1 MYNATL
7 AVIVHAVSAST
18 NDTAFVIRGTNC
30 TLPCAN
36 CLRKSATTQGTP
48 FGCGSF
54 IAEIGAAFTAPIFFF
69 KKETKIVLR
78 HRKIVNYFHLEAKVV
93 SRGAGRSVIAAAA
106 YASCSRLYNDY
117 DGLTHDYTRKHGCL
131 YSEVF
136 LPQYAPEEWKDR
148 QLLWEAVESVEK
160 TKDSRLAREL
170 VVALPSEL
178 SLDDWKS
185 MLKRFVRE
193 QGIDLGMC
201 ADVNIHDPYP
211 PGHNPHS
218 HILFTMR
225 PLDEH
230 GKWQTKTQ
238 KEYLCKRGGEERGFT
253 ADEFKTAKT
262 QGWEKQYMYQFGE
275 KRQYLTPSEA
285 EKIEGCIRT
294 SKTPKSTRY
303 GRQNPLTALWNSEEQ
318 IFAWRKS
325 WEMIV
330 NEEQERHGIAD
341 RVDCRSHAA
350 RGLTEQPTVHEGYH
364 ARKLESMGIVSD
376 RCELNR
382 QIRADNKLLRELKKQ
397 VQKLMKAVKEN
408 IPALASALETLRDN
422 MIFLQYQL
430 IVNTSQ
436 QEAVTSQKNLL
447 ADILAEYKNVKAEF
461 KAKTAE
467 KKELIAEQ
475 KNCGIHFIRA
485 SKLGEQIA
493 ALTEDI
499 EELKFQKAGLLSQ
512 LNCQDNGIAARK
524 QNLKKME
531 NALETLEQQR
541 AALSEQKEADK
552 TEFLEIRDGIAP
564 ENMDA
569 VMQEREKLR
578 PDGRVGLVRKLYEK
592 YKNKYSSAT
601 FDEANRQ
608 IDAELKEQ
616 PIQKKKRSISEQL
629 KMPKQETPQPKK
641 QKKKEYER

>member
-1 MYNATL
+1 M
-7 AVIVHAVSAST
+7 
-18 NDTAFVIRGTNC
+18 
-30 TLPCAN
+30 
-36 CLRKSATTQGTP
+36 
-48 FGCGSF
+48 
-54 IAEIGAAFTAPIFFF
+54 
-69 KKETKIVLR
+69 
-78 HRKIVNYFHLEAKVV
+78 NYFQLEAKVV

-592 YKNKYSSAT
+592 YKNSHIVST
-601 FDEANRQ
+601 
-608 IDAELKEQ
+608 
-616 PIQKKKRSISEQL
+616 ISYLFIIALSQ
-629 KMPKQETPQPKK
+629 M
-641 QKKKEYER
+641 

>member
-1 MYNATL
+1 M
-7 AVIVHAVSAST
+7 
-18 NDTAFVIRGTNC
+18 
-30 TLPCAN
+30 
-36 CLRKSATTQGTP
+36 
-48 FGCGSF
+48 
-54 IAEIGAAFTAPIFFF
+54 
-69 KKETKIVLR
+69 
-78 HRKIVNYFHLEAKVV
+78 NYFHLEAKVV

-117 DGLTHDYTRKHGCL
+117 DGLTHDYTRKQGCL

-148 QLLWEAVESVEK
+148 QVLWEAVESVEK

-178 SLDDWKS
+178 SLDDWKG
-185 MLKRFVRE
+185 MLERFIRE
-193 QGIDLGMC
+193 QGTDLGMC

-211 PGHNPHS
+211 LGHNPHS

-230 GKWQTKTQ
+230 GKWQAKTQ
-238 KEYLCKRGGEERGFT
+238 KEYLCKRGEEECGFT
-253 ADEFKTAKT
+253 ADEFKVAKT

-275 KRQYLTPSEA
+275 KKEYVTPSEA
-285 EKIEGCIRT
+285 EKSEGCIRT

-303 GRQNPLTALWNSEEQ
+303 GRQNPLTELWNSGEQ

-325 WEMIV
+325 WEMII

-341 RVDCRSHAA
+341 RVDYRSHAA
-350 RGLTEQPTVHEGYH
+350 RGLTEQPTIHEGYH

-382 QIRADNKLLRELKKQ
+382 QIREDNKLLRELKKQ

-408 IPALASALETLRDN
+408 IPAIASALETLRDH
-422 MIFLQYQL
+422 MVLIQYQL

-436 QEAVTSQKNLL
+436 QEAVTFQKNLL
-447 ADILAEYKNVKAEF
+447 ADILAEYKNVKSEI

-493 ALTEDI
+493 TLTEDI
-499 EELKFQKAGLLSQ
+499 EELKFQKAQLLSR
-512 LNCQDNGIAARK
+512 LNCQDNGVAS
-524 QNLKKME
+524 QDKKVKEM
-531 NALETLEQQR
+531 NTFLEKLEQQHIT
-541 AALSEQKEADK
+541 LSTQKEKDK
-552 TEFLEIRDGIAP
+552 AQFLEIRESITP
-564 ENMDA
+564 ENHDVLMA
-569 VMQEREKLR
+569 EREAIR
-578 PDGRVGLVRKLYEK
+578 PDGKIGLVQKLYAVYKEK
-592 YKNKYSSAT
+592 YRSET

-608 IDAELKEQ
+608 VDAELQEE
-616 PIQKKKRSISEQL
+616 PMIKKKRSISEQL
-629 KMPKQETPQPKK
+629 KTPKQETQQPKK

>member
-1 MYNATL
+1 M
-7 AVIVHAVSAST
+7 
-18 NDTAFVIRGTNC
+18 
-30 TLPCAN
+30 
-36 CLRKSATTQGTP
+36 
-48 FGCGSF
+48 
-54 IAEIGAAFTAPIFFF
+54 
-69 KKETKIVLR
+69 
-78 HRKIVNYFHLEAKVV
+78 NYFHLEAKVV
-93 SRGAGRSVIAAAA
+93 SRGAGRSAIAAAA

-131 YSEVF
+131 YSVVF
-136 LPQYAPEEWKDR
+136 LPQYAPEEWKER
-148 QLLWEAVESVEK
+148 QLLWEAVESEEK

-178 SLDDWKS
+178 SLDDWKG
-185 MLKRFVRE
+185 MLERFVRE

-225 PLDEH
+225 PLDEN
-230 GKWQTKTQ
+230 GKWQAKTQ

-262 QGWEKQYMYQFGE
+262 QGWEKQYMYQFEE
-275 KRQYLTPSEA
+275 KKEYLTPSEA
-285 EKIEGCIRT
+285 EKIEGCIRI

-303 GRQNPLTALWNSEEQ
+303 GRQNPLTELWNSEEQ

-325 WEMIV
+325 WEIIV
-330 NEEQERHGIAD
+330 NEEQERHGITD

-364 ARKLESMGIVSD
+364 ARKLESMGIVSE

-408 IPALASALETLRDN
+408 IPAIASALETLRDH
-422 MIFLQYQL
+422 MVLVQYQL

-436 QEAVTSQKNLL
+436 QEAVTFQKNLL
-447 ADILAEYKNVKAEF
+447 ADILAEYKNVKSEI
-461 KAKTAE
+461 KAKTAK

-493 ALTEDI
+493 TLTEDI
-499 EELKFQKAGLLSQ
+499 EELKFQKAQLLTR
-512 LNCQDNGIAARK
+512 LNCQDNGVAAKK
-524 QNLKKME
+524 QTLKDMDKALDNLVQQH
-531 NALETLEQQR
+531 TL
-541 AALSEQKEADK
+541 LSEQKETDK
-552 TEFLEIRDGIAP
+552 AEFLEIRDDITP
-564 ENMDA
+564 ENKDA
-569 VMQEREKLR
+569 VMQEREAIR
-578 PDGRVGLVRKLYEK
+578 PQGRVGLVRRLYEK
-592 YKNKYSSAT
+592 YRDKYSSDT

-608 IDAELKEQ
+608 VDAELKEH

-629 KMPKQETPQPKK
+629 KTPKQEASQPKK

>member
-1 MYNATL
+1 M
-7 AVIVHAVSAST
+7 
-18 NDTAFVIRGTNC
+18 
-30 TLPCAN
+30 
-36 CLRKSATTQGTP
+36 
-48 FGCGSF
+48 
-54 IAEIGAAFTAPIFFF
+54 
-69 KKETKIVLR
+69 
-78 HRKIVNYFHLEAKVV
+78 NYFHLEAKVV
-93 SRGAGRSVIAAAA
+93 SRGAGRSAIAAAA

-148 QLLWEAVESVEK
+148 QLLWEAVETVEK

-178 SLDDWKS
+178 SLDDWKG
-185 MLKRFVRE
+185 MLERFVRE

-225 PLDEH
+225 PLDEN
-230 GKWQTKTQ
+230 GKWQAKTQ

-253 ADEFKTAKT
+253 ANEFKTAKT
-262 QGWEKQYMYQFGE
+262 QGWEKQYMYQFGKKKE
-275 KRQYLTPSEA
+275 YITPSEA

-303 GRQNPLTALWNSEEQ
+303 GRQNPLTELWNSEEQ

-325 WEMIV
+325 WEIIV
-330 NEEQERHGIAD
+330 NEEQERHGITD

-408 IPALASALETLRDN
+408 VPAIASALETLRDH
-422 MIFLQYQL
+422 MVLIQYQL

-436 QEAVTSQKNLL
+436 QEAVAFQKKLL
-447 ADILAEYKNVKAEF
+447 ADILAEYKNVKSEI

-493 ALTEDI
+493 TLTEDI
-499 EELKFQKAGLLSQ
+499 EELKFQKAQLLTR
-512 LNCQDNGIAARK
+512 LNCQDNGVAAKK
-524 QNLKKME
+524 QTLKVMDKALDNLVQQH
-531 NALETLEQQR
+531 TL
-541 AALSEQKEADK
+541 LSEQKETDK
-552 TEFLEIRDGIAP
+552 AEFLEIRDDITP
-564 ENMDA
+564 ENKDA
-569 VMQEREKLR
+569 VMQEREAIR
-578 PDGRVGLVRKLYEK
+578 PQGRVGLVRRLYEK
-592 YKNKYSSAT
+592 YRDKYSSDT

-608 IDAELKEQ
+608 VDAELKEQ

-629 KMPKQETPQPKK
+629 KTPKQEASQPKK

>member
-1 MYNATL
+1 M
-7 AVIVHAVSAST
+7 
-18 NDTAFVIRGTNC
+18 
-30 TLPCAN
+30 
-36 CLRKSATTQGTP
+36 
-48 FGCGSF
+48 
-54 IAEIGAAFTAPIFFF
+54 
-69 KKETKIVLR
+69 
-78 HRKIVNYFHLEAKVV
+78 NYFHLEAKVV
-93 SRGAGRSVIAAAA
+93 SRGAGRSAIAAAA

-178 SLDDWKS
+178 SLDDWKG
-185 MLKRFVRE
+185 MLERFVRE

-225 PLDEH
+225 PLDEN
-230 GKWQTKTQ
+230 GKWQAKTQ

-262 QGWEKQYMYQFGE
+262 QGWEKQYMYQFEE
-275 KRQYLTPSEA
+275 KKEYLTPSEA
-285 EKIEGCIRT
+285 EKIEGCIRI

-303 GRQNPLTALWNSEEQ
+303 GRQNPLTELWNSEEQ

-325 WEMIV
+325 WEIIV
-330 NEEQERHGIAD
+330 NEEQERHGITD

-364 ARKLESMGIVSD
+364 ARKLESMGIVSE

-408 IPALASALETLRDN
+408 IPAIASALEALRDH
-422 MIFLQYQL
+422 MVLVQYQL

-436 QEAVTSQKNLL
+436 QEAVAFQKKLL
-447 ADILAEYKNVKAEF
+447 ADILAEYKNVKSEI

-493 ALTEDI
+493 TLTEDI
-499 EELKFQKAGLLSQ
+499 EELKFQKAQLLTR
-512 LNCQDNGIAARK
+512 LNCQDNGVAAKK
-524 QNLKKME
+524 QTLKDMDKALDNLVQQH
-531 NALETLEQQR
+531 TL
-541 AALSEQKEADK
+541 LSEQKETDK
-552 TEFLEIRDGIAP
+552 AEFLEIRDDITP
-564 ENMDA
+564 ENKDA
-569 VMQEREKLR
+569 VMQEREAIR
-578 PDGRVGLVRKLYEK
+578 PQGRVGLVRRLYEK
-592 YKNKYSSAT
+592 YRDKYSSDT
-601 FDEANRQ
+601 FDEATRQ
-608 IDAELKEQ
+608 VDAELKEH
-616 PIQKKKRSISEQL
+616 PIQKKKSSISEQL
-629 KMPKQETPQPKK
+629 KTPKQEASQPKK

>member
-1 MYNATL
+1 M
-7 AVIVHAVSAST
+7 
-18 NDTAFVIRGTNC
+18 
-30 TLPCAN
+30 
-36 CLRKSATTQGTP
+36 
-48 FGCGSF
+48 
-54 IAEIGAAFTAPIFFF
+54 
-69 KKETKIVLR
+69 
-78 HRKIVNYFHLEAKVV
+78 NYFHLEAKVV
-93 SRGAGRSVIAAAA
+93 SRGAGRSAIAAAA

-178 SLDDWKS
+178 SLDVWKG
-185 MLKRFVRE
+185 MLERFVRE

-225 PLDEH
+225 PLDEN
-230 GKWQTKTQ
+230 GKWQAKTQ

-253 ADEFKTAKT
+253 ANEFKTAKT

-275 KRQYLTPSEA
+275 KKEYLTPSEA

-303 GRQNPLTALWNSEEQ
+303 GRQNPLTELWNSEEQ

-325 WEMIV
+325 WEIII

-408 IPALASALETLRDN
+408 VPAIASALETLRDH
-422 MIFLQYQL
+422 MVLIQYQL

-436 QEAVTSQKNLL
+436 QEAVAFQKKLL
-447 ADILAEYKNVKAEF
+447 ADILAEYKNVKSEI

-493 ALTEDI
+493 TLTEDI
-499 EELKFQKAGLLSQ
+499 EELKFQKAQLLTR
-512 LNCQDNGIAARK
+512 LNCQDNGVAAKK
-524 QNLKKME
+524 QTLKDMDKALDNLVQQH
-531 NALETLEQQR
+531 TL
-541 AALSEQKEADK
+541 LSEQKETDK
-552 TEFLEIRDGIAP
+552 AEFLEIRDDITP
-564 ENMDA
+564 ENKDA
-569 VMQEREKLR
+569 VMQEREAIR
-578 PDGRVGLVRKLYEK
+578 PQGRVGLVRRLYEK
-592 YKNKYSSAT
+592 YRDKYSSDT

-608 IDAELKEQ
+608 VDAELKEH

-629 KMPKQETPQPKK
+629 KTPKQEASQPKK

>member
-1 MYNATL
+1 M
-7 AVIVHAVSAST
+7 
-18 NDTAFVIRGTNC
+18 
-30 TLPCAN
+30 
-36 CLRKSATTQGTP
+36 
-48 FGCGSF
+48 
-54 IAEIGAAFTAPIFFF
+54 
-69 KKETKIVLR
+69 
-78 HRKIVNYFHLEAKVV
+78 NYFHLEAKVV

-117 DGLTHDYTRKHGCL
+117 DGLTHDFTRKQGCL

-178 SLDDWKS
+178 SLDDWKG
-185 MLKRFVRE
+185 MLERFIRE
-193 QGIDLGMC
+193 QGTDLGMC

-230 GKWQTKTQ
+230 GKWQAKTQ
-238 KEYLCKRGGEERGFT
+238 KEYLCKRGEEERGFT
-253 ADEFKTAKT
+253 ADEFKIAKT
-262 QGWEKQYMYQFGE
+262 EGWEKQYLYQFGE
-275 KRQYLTPSEA
+275 KKEYLPPSEA
-285 EKIEGCIRT
+285 EKIKDCVRT

-303 GRQNPLTALWNSEEQ
+303 GRQNPVAELWNSEEQ
-318 IFAWRKS
+318 LFAWRKS
-325 WEMIV
+325 WEMII

-382 QIRADNKLLRELKKQ
+382 QIREDNKLLRELKKQ
-397 VQKLMKAVKEN
+397 VQKLMKVVKEN
-408 IPALASALETLRDN
+408 IPAIAFALETLRDN
-422 MIFLQYQL
+422 MVFLQYQL

-447 ADILAEYKNVKAEF
+447 ADILAEYKNVKAEI

-467 KKELIAEQ
+467 KKELITEQ

-531 NALETLEQQR
+531 HALENLEQQH
-541 AALSEQKEADK
+541 AVLSEQKEADK
-552 TEFLEIRDGIAP
+552 AQFIEMKDGIAP
-564 ENMDA
+564 ENQDT
-569 VMQEREKLR
+569 VMQEREALR

-592 YKNKYSSAT
+592 YRDKYSSDT

-608 IDAELKEQ
+608 IDVELKED
-616 PIQKKKRSISEQL
+616 PIQKKKRSLSEQL
-629 KMPKQETPQPKK
+629 KTPKQATTQPKK

>member
-1 MYNATL
+1 M
-7 AVIVHAVSAST
+7 
-18 NDTAFVIRGTNC
+18 
-30 TLPCAN
+30 
-36 CLRKSATTQGTP
+36 
-48 FGCGSF
+48 
-54 IAEIGAAFTAPIFFF
+54 
-69 KKETKIVLR
+69 
-78 HRKIVNYFHLEAKVV
+78 NYFHLEAKVV

-148 QLLWEAVESVEK
+148 QLLWEAVETVEK

-178 SLDDWKS
+178 SLDDWKG
-185 MLKRFVRE
+185 MLERFVRE

-230 GKWQTKTQ
+230 GKWQAKTQ
-238 KEYLCKRGGEERGFT
+238 KEYLCKRDGEERGFT
-253 ADEFKTAKT
+253 ADEFKNAKT

-275 KRQYLTPSEA
+275 KKEYLTPSEA
-285 EKIEGCIRT
+285 EKIEGCVRT

-303 GRQNPLTALWNSEEQ
+303 GRQNPLTELWNSEEQ

-325 WEMIV
+325 WEMII
-330 NEEQERHGIAD
+330 NEEQERHGITD

-382 QIRADNKLLRELKKQ
+382 QIKADNKLLRELKKQ
-397 VQKLMKAVKEN
+397 VQKLMKAVKES
-408 IPALASALETLRDN
+408 IPAIASALETLRDH
-422 MIFLQYQL
+422 MVFLQYQL
-430 IVNTSQ
+430 IVNNSQ
-436 QEAVTSQKNLL
+436 QETVTSQKNLL
-447 ADILAEYKNVKAEF
+447 ADILAEYKNVKAEI

-485 SKLGEQIA
+485 SKLGEQITT
-493 ALTEDI
+493 LTEDI
-499 EELKFQKAGLLSQ
+499 EELKFQNAQLLAR
-512 LNCQDNGIAARK
+512 LNCQDNGIAAKK
-524 QNLKKME
+524 QALKELDTALDNLMQQH
-531 NALETLEQQR
+531 TL
-541 AALSEQKEADK
+541 LSGQKEADK
-552 TEFLEIRDGIAP
+552 AEFLEIRDSVAP
-564 ENMDA
+564 ENEDN
-569 VMQEREKLR
+569 VMAERETIR
-578 PDGRVGLVRKLYEK
+578 SDGRAGLVRRLYEK
-592 YKNKYSSAT
+592 YRDKYSSDT

-616 PIQKKKRSISEQL
+616 PVQKKKRSISEQL
-629 KMPKQETPQPKK
+629 RTPKLETQQPKK

>member
-1 MYNATL
+1 M
-7 AVIVHAVSAST
+7 
-18 NDTAFVIRGTNC
+18 
-30 TLPCAN
+30 
-36 CLRKSATTQGTP
+36 
-48 FGCGSF
+48 
-54 IAEIGAAFTAPIFFF
+54 
-69 KKETKIVLR
+69 
-78 HRKIVNYFHLEAKVV
+78 NYFHLEAKVV

-117 DGLTHDYTRKHGCL
+117 DGLTHDYTRKQGCL

-148 QLLWEAVESVEK
+148 QVLWEAVESVEK

-178 SLDDWKS
+178 SLDDWKG
-185 MLKRFVRE
+185 MLERFIRE
-193 QGIDLGMC
+193 QGTDLGMC

-230 GKWQTKTQ
+230 GKWQAKTQ
-238 KEYLCKRGGEERGFT
+238 KEYLCKRGEEECGFT
-253 ADEFKTAKT
+253 ADEFKVAKT

-275 KRQYLTPSEA
+275 KKEYLAPSEA
-285 EKIEGCIRT
+285 EKIEGCLRT

-303 GRQNPLTALWNSEEQ
+303 GRQNPVTELWNSEEQ
-318 IFAWRKS
+318 LFAWRKS
-325 WEMIV
+325 WEIII

-364 ARKLESMGIVSD
+364 ARKMESMGIVSD

-397 VQKLMKAVKEN
+397 VQKLMNAVKEN
-408 IPALASALETLRDN
+408 IPAIASALEALRDH
-422 MIFLQYQL
+422 MVFLQYQL

-447 ADILAEYKNVKAEF
+447 ADILAEYKNAKAEI

-467 KKELIAEQ
+467 KKEFIAEQ

-485 SKLGEQIA
+485 SKLGEKIST
-493 ALTEDI
+493 LIEDI

-512 LNCQDNGIAARK
+512 LNCQDNGIAVRK
-524 QNLKKME
+524 QNLNKME
-531 NALETLEQQR
+531 TILETLEQQR
-541 AALSEQKEADK
+541 AVLSEQKEAYK
-552 TEFLEIRDGIAP
+552 AQFLEMKVAMAP
-564 ENMDA
+564 ENQTA
-569 VMQEREKLR
+569 VKQEREKLR
-578 PDGRVGLVRKLYEK
+578 PECRTGLIRKLYEK
-592 YKNKYSSAT
+592 YMNKYSSDT

-608 IDAELKEQ
+608 IDTELKEQ
-616 PIQKKKRSISEQL
+616 PIQKKKRSINEQL
-629 KMPKQETPQPKK
+629 KIPEQIVPQPKK

>member
-1 MYNATL
+1 M
-7 AVIVHAVSAST
+7 
-18 NDTAFVIRGTNC
+18 
-30 TLPCAN
+30 
-36 CLRKSATTQGTP
+36 
-48 FGCGSF
+48 
-54 IAEIGAAFTAPIFFF
+54 
-69 KKETKIVLR
+69 
-78 HRKIVNYFHLEAKVV
+78 NYFHLEAKVV
-93 SRGAGRSVIAAAA
+93 SRGAGRSAIAAAA

-178 SLDDWKS
+178 SLDDWKG
-185 MLKRFVRE
+185 MLERFVRE

-225 PLDEH
+225 PLDEN
-230 GKWQTKTQ
+230 GKWQAKTQ

-262 QGWEKQYMYQFGE
+262 QGWEKQYMYQFEE
-275 KRQYLTPSEA
+275 KKEYLTPSEA
-285 EKIEGCIRT
+285 EKIEGCIRI

-303 GRQNPLTALWNSEEQ
+303 GRQNPLTELWNSEEQ

-325 WEMIV
+325 WEIIV
-330 NEEQERHGIAD
+330 NEEQERHGITD

-364 ARKLESMGIVSD
+364 ARKLESMGIVSE

-408 IPALASALETLRDN
+408 IPAIASALEALRDH
-422 MIFLQYQL
+422 MVLVQYQL

-436 QEAVTSQKNLL
+436 QEAVAFQKKLL
-447 ADILAEYKNVKAEF
+447 ADILAEYKNVKSEI

-493 ALTEDI
+493 TLTEDI
-499 EELKFQKAGLLSQ
+499 EELKFQKAQLLTR
-512 LNCQDNGIAARK
+512 LNCQDNGVAAKK
-524 QNLKKME
+524 QTLKDMDKALDNLVQQH
-531 NALETLEQQR
+531 TL
-541 AALSEQKEADK
+541 LSEQKETDK
-552 TEFLEIRDGIAP
+552 AEFLEIRDDITP
-564 ENMDA
+564 ENKDA
-569 VMQEREKLR
+569 VMQEREAIR
-578 PDGRVGLVRKLYEK
+578 PQGRVGLVRRLYEK
-592 YKNKYSSAT
+592 YRDKYSSDT

-608 IDAELKEQ
+608 VDAELKEH

-629 KMPKQETPQPKK
+629 KTPKQEASQPKK

>member
-1 MYNATL
+1 M
-7 AVIVHAVSAST
+7 
-18 NDTAFVIRGTNC
+18 
-30 TLPCAN
+30 
-36 CLRKSATTQGTP
+36 
-48 FGCGSF
+48 
-54 IAEIGAAFTAPIFFF
+54 
-69 KKETKIVLR
+69 
-78 HRKIVNYFHLEAKVV
+78 NYFHLEAKVV

-475 KNCGIHFIRA
+475 KNCGIHFIRV

-531 NALETLEQQR
+531 NALETLEQQL
-541 AALSEQKEADK
+541 AQAKEEAK
-552 TEFLEIRDGIAP
+552 RPFAQEAELAEKSARLA
-564 ENMDA
+564 ELNSLLNMD
-569 VMQEREKLR
+569 EKGSEDALGVDEDAAETEVADR
-578 PDGRVGLVRKLYEK
+578 PRQPVNYAGRVAERTADNVRKPSVLAQLHAKQAER
-592 YKNKYSSAT
+592 SAEPQKSQKRKSH
-601 FDEANRQ
+601 DM
-608 IDAELKEQ
+608 EL
-616 PIQKKKRSISEQL
+616 
-629 KMPKQETPQPKK
+629 
-641 QKKKEYER
+641 

>member
-1 MYNATL
+1 M
-7 AVIVHAVSAST
+7 
-18 NDTAFVIRGTNC
+18 
-30 TLPCAN
+30 
-36 CLRKSATTQGTP
+36 
-48 FGCGSF
+48 
-54 IAEIGAAFTAPIFFF
+54 
-69 KKETKIVLR
+69 
-78 HRKIVNYFHLEAKVV
+78 NYFHLEAKVV

-117 DGLTHDYTRKHGCL
+117 DGLTHDFTRKQGCL

-148 QLLWEAVESVEK
+148 QVLWEAVESVEK

-178 SLDDWKS
+178 SLDDWKG
-185 MLKRFVRE
+185 MLERFIRE
-193 QGIDLGMC
+193 QGTDLGMC

-218 HILFTMR
+218 HILFTVR

-238 KEYLCKRGGEERGFT
+238 KEYLCKHGEEERGFT
-253 ADEFKTAKT
+253 ADEFKIAKT
-262 QGWEKQYMYQFGE
+262 EGWEKQYLYQFGE
-275 KRQYLTPSEA
+275 KKEYLPPSEA
-285 EKIEGCIRT
+285 EKIEGCVRT

-303 GRQNPLTALWNSEEQ
+303 GRQNPVAELWNSEEQ

-325 WEMIV
+325 WEIIV

-341 RVDCRSHAA
+341 RADCRSHAA

-408 IPALASALETLRDN
+408 IPALASALETLRDH
-422 MIFLQYQL
+422 MVFLQYQL

-436 QEAVTSQKNLL
+436 QEVVSFQKNLL
-447 ADILAEYKNVKAEF
+447 ADMLTEYKNVKAEI

-493 ALTEDI
+493 KLTEDI
-499 EELKFQKAGLLSQ
+499 EELKFQKAQLLSR
-512 LNCQDNGIAARK
+512 LNCQDNGIASK
-524 QNLKKME
+524 DKNVKEMDTFLGK
-531 NALETLEQQR
+531 LEQQHST
-541 AALSEQKEADK
+541 LSAQKEKDK
-552 TEFLEIRDGIAP
+552 AQFLEIRNSIVP
-564 ENMDA
+564 ENHDA
-569 VMQEREKLR
+569 LMTEREAIR
-578 PDGRVGLVRKLYEK
+578 SDGKIGLVQKLYAVYKEK
-592 YKNKYSSAT
+592 YRSET

-608 IDAELKEQ
+608 VDAELQEE
-616 PIQKKKRSISEQL
+616 PMIKKKRSISEQL
-629 KMPKQETPQPKK
+629 RTPKLETQQPKK

>member
-1 MYNATL
+1 M
-7 AVIVHAVSAST
+7 
-18 NDTAFVIRGTNC
+18 
-30 TLPCAN
+30 
-36 CLRKSATTQGTP
+36 
-48 FGCGSF
+48 
-54 IAEIGAAFTAPIFFF
+54 
-69 KKETKIVLR
+69 
-78 HRKIVNYFHLEAKVV
+78 NYFHLEAKVV

-117 DGLTHDYTRKHGCL
+117 DGLIHDYTRKHGCL

-185 MLKRFVRE
+185 MLERFVRE

-230 GKWQTKTQ
+230 GKWQAKTQ
-238 KEYLCKRGGEERGFT
+238 KEYLCKRGEEERGFT
-253 ADEFKTAKT
+253 ADEIKIAKT
-262 QGWEKQYMYQFGE
+262 EGWEKQYLYQFGE
-275 KRQYLTPSEA
+275 KKEYLPPSEA
-285 EKIEGCIRT
+285 EKTKGCIRT

-303 GRQNPLTALWNSEEQ
+303 GRQNPVAELWNSEEQ
-318 IFAWRKS
+318 LFAWRKS

-330 NEEQERHGIAD
+330 NEEQERHGITD

-364 ARKLESMGIVSD
+364 ARKLESMGIVSE

-408 IPALASALETLRDN
+408 IPAIASALETLRDH
-422 MIFLQYQL
+422 MVLVQYQL

-436 QEAVTSQKNLL
+436 QEAVVFQKNLL
-447 ADILAEYKNVKAEF
+447 ADILAEYKNVKSEI
-461 KAKTAE
+461 KVKTAK

-493 ALTEDI
+493 TLTEDI
-499 EELKFQKAGLLSQ
+499 EELKFQKAQLLSR
-512 LNCQDNGIAARK
+512 LNCQDNGVAS
-524 QNLKKME
+524 QDKKVKDM
-531 NALETLEQQR
+531 NTFLEKLEQQHST
-541 AALSEQKEADK
+541 LSAQKEKDK
-552 TEFLEIRDGIAP
+552 AQFLEIRDSIAP
-564 ENMDA
+564 ENHDA
-569 VMQEREKLR
+569 LMTEREAIR
-578 PDGRVGLVRKLYEK
+578 PDGKIGLVQKLYAVYREK
-592 YKNKYSSAT
+592 YRSET
-601 FDEANRQ
+601 FDEVNRQ
-608 IDAELKEQ
+608 VDAELQEE
-616 PIQKKKRSISEQL
+616 PMIKKKRSISDQL
-629 KMPKQETPQPKK
+629 KTPKQETHHPNK
-641 QKKKEYER
+641 QKKKQYER

>member
-1 MYNATL
+1 M
-7 AVIVHAVSAST
+7 
-18 NDTAFVIRGTNC
+18 
-30 TLPCAN
+30 
-36 CLRKSATTQGTP
+36 
-48 FGCGSF
+48 
-54 IAEIGAAFTAPIFFF
+54 
-69 KKETKIVLR
+69 
-78 HRKIVNYFHLEAKVV
+78 NYFHLEAKVV

-131 YSEVF
+131 YNEVF

-170 VVALPSEL
+170 VVSLPSEL
-178 SLDDWKS
+178 SLDDWKD
-185 MLKRFVRE
+185 MLECFVRE

-211 PGHNPHS
+211 PGHNPHG

-225 PLDEH
+225 PLDEN
-230 GKWQTKTQ
+230 GKWQAKTQ
-238 KEYLCKRGGEERGFT
+238 KEYLCKRGDEERGFT

-275 KRQYLTPSEA
+275 KKEYLTPSEA
-285 EKIEGCIRT
+285 EKNEGCIRT

-303 GRQNPLTALWNSEEQ
+303 GRQNPLTELWNSEEQ

-325 WEMIV
+325 WEIIV
-330 NEEQERHGIAD
+330 NEEQERHGIAE

-364 ARKLESMGIVSD
+364 ARKLESKGVVSE

-397 VQKLMKAVKEN
+397 VQKLIKAVKEN
-408 IPALASALETLRDN
+408 IPAIASALETLRDH
-422 MIFLQYQL
+422 MVLIQYQL

-436 QEAVTSQKNLL
+436 QEAVAFQKNLL
-447 ADILAEYKNVKAEF
+447 TDILAEYKNVKSEI
-461 KAKTAE
+461 KAKTVK

-493 ALTEDI
+493 TLTEDI
-499 EELKFQKAGLLSQ
+499 EELKFQKAQLLDR
-512 LNCQDNGIAARK
+512 LNCQDNGIAS
-524 QNLKKME
+524 QDKKVKEMDTF
-531 NALETLEQQR
+531 LEKLEQQHSTLC
-541 AALSEQKEADK
+541 AQKEKDK
-552 TEFLEIRDGIAP
+552 AQFLEIRDSIAP
-564 ENMDA
+564 ENHDA
-569 VMQEREKLR
+569 LMAEREAIR
-578 PDGRVGLVRKLYEK
+578 PDGKIGLVQKLYAVYKEK
-592 YKNKYSSAT
+592 YRSEI

-608 IDAELKEQ
+608 VDAELQEK
-616 PIQKKKRSISEQL
+616 PMLKKKRSISERL
-629 KMPKQETPQPKK
+629 RTPKLEMQQPKK

>member
-1 MYNATL
+1 M
-7 AVIVHAVSAST
+7 
-18 NDTAFVIRGTNC
+18 
-30 TLPCAN
+30 
-36 CLRKSATTQGTP
+36 
-48 FGCGSF
+48 
-54 IAEIGAAFTAPIFFF
+54 
-69 KKETKIVLR
+69 
-78 HRKIVNYFHLEAKVV
+78 NYFHLEAKVV

-531 NALETLEQQR
+531 NALETLEQQL
-541 AALSEQKEADK
+541 AQAKEEAK
-552 TEFLEIRDGIAP
+552 RPFAQEAELAEKSARLA
-564 ENMDA
+564 ELNSLLNMDEKGDDA
-569 VMQEREKLR
+569 IGMDDEATEPEKTHEDVKSVDKKGDEVADMPAKQSNLGKTVTDDKLSDRPAERTSLQERLAAMKAR
-578 PDGRVGLVRKLYEK
+578 VSGTPAGRDAVDKAKGK
-592 YKNKYSSAT
+592 
-601 FDEANRQ
+601 DQ
-608 IDAELKEQ
+608 IL
-616 PIQKKKRSISEQL
+616 
-629 KMPKQETPQPKK
+629 
-641 QKKKEYER
+641 

>member
-1 MYNATL
+1 M
-7 AVIVHAVSAST
+7 
-18 NDTAFVIRGTNC
+18 
-30 TLPCAN
+30 
-36 CLRKSATTQGTP
+36 
-48 FGCGSF
+48 
-54 IAEIGAAFTAPIFFF
+54 
-69 KKETKIVLR
+69 
-78 HRKIVNYFHLEAKVV
+78 NYFHLEAKVV
-93 SRGAGRSVIAAAA
+93 SRGAGRSAIAAAA

-178 SLDDWKS
+178 SLDVWKG
-185 MLKRFVRE
+185 MLERFVRE

-225 PLDEH
+225 PLDEN
-230 GKWQTKTQ
+230 GKWQAKTQ

-253 ADEFKTAKT
+253 ANEFKTAKT

-275 KRQYLTPSEA
+275 KKEYLTPSEA

-303 GRQNPLTALWNSEEQ
+303 GRQNPLTELWNSEEQ

-325 WEMIV
+325 WEIII

-408 IPALASALETLRDN
+408 VPAIASALETLRDH
-422 MIFLQYQL
+422 MVLIQYQL

-436 QEAVTSQKNLL
+436 QEAVAFQKKLL
-447 ADILAEYKNVKAEF
+447 ADILAEYKNVKSEI

-493 ALTEDI
+493 TLTEDI
-499 EELKFQKAGLLSQ
+499 EELKFQKAQLLTR
-512 LNCQDNGIAARK
+512 LNCQDNGVAAKK
-524 QNLKKME
+524 Q
-531 NALETLEQQR
+531 TLEDMDKALDNLVQQHTL
-541 AALSEQKEADK
+541 LSEQKETDK
-552 TEFLEIRDGIAP
+552 AEFLEIRDDITP
-564 ENMDA
+564 ENKDA
-569 VMQEREKLR
+569 VMQEREAIR
-578 PDGRVGLVRKLYEK
+578 PQGRVGLVRRLYEK
-592 YKNKYSSAT
+592 YRDKYSSDT

-608 IDAELKEQ
+608 VDAELKEH

-629 KMPKQETPQPKK
+629 KTPKQEASQPKK

>member
-1 MYNATL
+1 M
-7 AVIVHAVSAST
+7 
-18 NDTAFVIRGTNC
+18 
-30 TLPCAN
+30 
-36 CLRKSATTQGTP
+36 
-48 FGCGSF
+48 
-54 IAEIGAAFTAPIFFF
+54 
-69 KKETKIVLR
+69 
-78 HRKIVNYFHLEAKVV
+78 NYFHLEAKVV
-93 SRGAGRSVIAAAA
+93 SRGAGRSAIAAAA

-178 SLDDWKS
+178 SLDDWKG
-185 MLKRFVRE
+185 MLERFVRE

-225 PLDEH
+225 PLDEN
-230 GKWQTKTQ
+230 GKWQAKTQ

-262 QGWEKQYMYQFGE
+262 QGWEKQYMYQFEE
-275 KRQYLTPSEA
+275 KKEYLTPSEA
-285 EKIEGCIRT
+285 EKIEGCIRI

-303 GRQNPLTALWNSEEQ
+303 GRQNPLTELWNSEEQ

-325 WEMIV
+325 WEIIV

-364 ARKLESMGIVSD
+364 ARKLESMGIVSE

-408 IPALASALETLRDN
+408 IPAIASALETLRDH
-422 MIFLQYQL
+422 MVLIQYQL
-430 IVNTSQ
+430 IMNISQ
-436 QEAVTSQKNLL
+436 QEAVVFQKNLL
-447 ADILAEYKNVKAEF
+447 ADILAEYKNVKSEI
-461 KAKTAE
+461 KAKTAK

-493 ALTEDI
+493 TLTEDI
-499 EELKFQKAGLLSQ
+499 EELKFQKAQLLTR
-512 LNCQDNGIAARK
+512 LNCQDNGVAAKK
-524 QNLKKME
+524 QTLKDMDKALDNLVQQH
-531 NALETLEQQR
+531 TL
-541 AALSEQKEADK
+541 LSEQKETDK
-552 TEFLEIRDGIAP
+552 AEFLEIRDDITP
-564 ENMDA
+564 ENKDA
-569 VMQEREKLR
+569 VMQEREAIR
-578 PDGRVGLVRKLYEK
+578 PQGRVGLVRRLYEK
-592 YKNKYSSAT
+592 YRDKYSSDT

-608 IDAELKEQ
+608 VDAELKEH

-629 KMPKQETPQPKK
+629 KTPKQEASQPKK

>member
-1 MYNATL
+1 M
-7 AVIVHAVSAST
+7 
-18 NDTAFVIRGTNC
+18 
-30 TLPCAN
+30 
-36 CLRKSATTQGTP
+36 
-48 FGCGSF
+48 
-54 IAEIGAAFTAPIFFF
+54 
-69 KKETKIVLR
+69 
-78 HRKIVNYFHLEAKVV
+78 NYFHLEAKVV
-93 SRGAGRSVIAAAA
+93 SRGAGRSAIAAAA

-178 SLDDWKS
+178 SLDDWKG
-185 MLKRFVRE
+185 MLERFVRE

-225 PLDEH
+225 PLDEN
-230 GKWQTKTQ
+230 GKWQAKTQ

-262 QGWEKQYMYQFGE
+262 QGWEKQYMYQFEE
-275 KRQYLTPSEA
+275 KKEYLTPSEA
-285 EKIEGCIRT
+285 EKIEGCIRI

-303 GRQNPLTALWNSEEQ
+303 GRQNPLTELWNSEEQ

-325 WEMIV
+325 WEIIV
-330 NEEQERHGIAD
+330 NEEQERHGITD

-364 ARKLESMGIVSD
+364 ARKLESMGIVSG

-382 QIRADNKLLRELKKQ
+382 QIKADNKLLRELKKQ

-408 IPALASALETLRDN
+408 IPAIASALETLRDH
-422 MIFLQYQL
+422 MVLVQYQL

-436 QEAVTSQKNLL
+436 QEAVAFQKKLL
-447 ADILAEYKNVKAEF
+447 ADILAEYKNVKSEI

-493 ALTEDI
+493 TLTEDI
-499 EELKFQKAGLLSQ
+499 EELKFQKAQLLTR
-512 LNCQDNGIAARK
+512 LNCQDNGVAAKK
-524 QNLKKME
+524 QTLKDMDKALDNLVQQH
-531 NALETLEQQR
+531 TL
-541 AALSEQKEADK
+541 LSEQKETDK
-552 TEFLEIRDGIAP
+552 AEFLEIRDDITP
-564 ENMDA
+564 ENKDA
-569 VMQEREKLR
+569 VMQEREAIR
-578 PDGRVGLVRKLYEK
+578 PQGRVGLVRRLYEK
-592 YKNKYSSAT
+592 YRDKYSSDT

-608 IDAELKEQ
+608 VDAELKEH

-629 KMPKQETPQPKK
+629 KTPKQEASQPKK

>member
-1 MYNATL
+1 M
-7 AVIVHAVSAST
+7 
-18 NDTAFVIRGTNC
+18 
-30 TLPCAN
+30 
-36 CLRKSATTQGTP
+36 
-48 FGCGSF
+48 
-54 IAEIGAAFTAPIFFF
+54 
-69 KKETKIVLR
+69 
-78 HRKIVNYFHLEAKVV
+78 NYFHLEAKVV

-106 YASCSRLYNDY
+106 YASCSRLHNDY

-178 SLDDWKS
+178 SLDDWKD
-185 MLKRFVRE
+185 MLERFVRE

-225 PLDEH
+225 PLDEN
-230 GKWQTKTQ
+230 GKWQAKTQ

-275 KRQYLTPSEA
+275 KKEYLAPSEA

-325 WEMIV
+325 WEMII

-376 RCELNR
+376 RCEPNR

-397 VQKLMKAVKEN
+397 VQKLMKSIKEN
-408 IPALASALETLRDN
+408 IPAIASALETLRDH
-422 MIFLQYQL
+422 MVLIQYQL

-436 QEAVTSQKNLL
+436 QEAVTFQKNLL
-447 ADILAEYKNVKAEF
+447 ADILAEYKNVKSEI
-461 KAKTAE
+461 KAKTAK
-467 KKELIAEQ
+467 KKELITEQ

-493 ALTEDI
+493 TLTEDI
-499 EELKFQKAGLLSQ
+499 EELKFQKAQLLAR
-512 LNCQDNGIAARK
+512 LNCQDNGVAVKK
-524 QNLKKME
+524 QALKEMDK
-531 NALETLEQQR
+531 ALDTLVQQHTL
-541 AALSEQKEADK
+541 LSEQKEADK
-552 TEFLEIRDGIAP
+552 AEFLEIRDDIAP
-564 ENMDA
+564 ENKEA
-569 VMQEREKLR
+569 VMQEREAIR
-578 PDGRVGLVRKLYEK
+578 PEDRAGLVRRLYEK
-592 YKNKYSSAT
+592 YRDKYSSDT

-608 IDAELKEQ
+608 IDTELKEQ
-616 PIQKKKRSISEQL
+616 PIQRKKQSISEHL
-629 KMPKQETPQPKK
+629 KSPKQQTLQPKK
-641 QKKKEYER
+641 QKRKEYER